1 MLRAT
6 GWRLVTRTI
15 PSAEERTRSLAEVGN
30 IVDPVDSDAIKV
42 AGMRQGDPTGGRA
55 QAIGDSEVRV
65 AFGSDHRAVRA
76 KNVTTVDLRSRGYEV
91 VDLGTHN
98 GKSCDYPDVACPTAE
113 AVVLGKADRGILMS
127 GTGIGMTI
135 AANKIKGIRAALCHD
150 ELTAKLSRRHQ
161 DANILCLP
169 ADLIGELL
177 LRQIVEV
184 WMSAPFEGG
193 RHARRVDKIAQR
205 EREMRSPF
213 PM

>member
-1 MLRAT
+1 M
-6 GWRLVTRTI
+6 
-15 PSAEERTRSLAEVGN
+15 
-30 IVDPVDSDAIKV
+30 KV
-42 AGMRQGDPTGGRA
+42 A
-55 QAIGDSEVRV
+55 I
-65 AFGSDHRAVRA
+65 GSDHRAVRA
-76 KNVTTVDLRSRGYEV
+76 KTVVTAGLESLGYEV

-98 GKSCDYPDVACPTAE
+98 GHSCDYPDVAFSTAE
-113 AVVLGKADRGILMS
+113 AVVIGKADRGILL
-127 GTGIGMTI
+127 GATGIGMTI

-205 EREMRSPF
+205 EREMRSPS